1 MKKETLQARIEKHLY
16 TKSGK
21 LARKYD
27 EVLELLN
34 NPTRIMR
41 PIYWRRKKGYSLHDS
56 HEALEYGL
64 TIIGIDYETGNDA
77 PRGGMNG
84 YYVKLTAKGKR
95 QVRDF
100 SK

>member
-1 MKKETLQARIEKHLY
+1 MKKETLQARIENHLY

-21 LARKYD
+21 LARIYD

-34 NPTRIMR
+34 NQNRIMR
-41 PIYWRRKKGYSLHDS
+41 PIYWRGKGDSLHDS

-64 TIIGIDYETGNDA
+64 AIIGIDYETWNDA

-95 QVRDF
+95 QVREF
-100 SK
+100 ANK